1 MLAFRELNPFVI
13 LEFIELNSFVILEFR
28 ELNSFVILEFRE
40 FDSFVILEFG
50 IVSLDGIF
58 NVVLPVWLEL
68 EYVDM
73 LDVPTKSLVTEEI
86 VLHVPLEGNSPNAI

>member
-28 ELNSFVILEFRE
+28 ELNSFVILEF
-40 FDSFVILEFG
+40 G

-58 NVVLPVWLEL
+58 NVVLPV
-68 EYVDM
+68 
-73 LDVPTKSLVTEEI
+73 
-86 VLHVPLEGNSPNAI
+86 